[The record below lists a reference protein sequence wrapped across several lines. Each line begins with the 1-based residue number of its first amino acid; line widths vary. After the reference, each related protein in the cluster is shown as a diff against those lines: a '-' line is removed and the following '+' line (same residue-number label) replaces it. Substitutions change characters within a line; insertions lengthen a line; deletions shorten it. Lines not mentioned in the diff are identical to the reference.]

1 MPTKVPCFRC
11 GTDCTGEEDH
21 QDCQLG
27 EIAVCFE
34 PDEGY
39 IDTVDLCERCKQ
51 GLDTVVER
59 YLKNESTRYMGHPVG
74 GRPAEPPPDAK
85 RGINGHAETVHD
97 QQRGEKNE

>member
-1 MPTKVPCFRC
+1 MPDRFDCIRC
-11 GTDCTGEEDH
+11 GTDCHGDDDYPGFH
-21 QDCQLG
+21 VGDVA
-27 EIAVCFE
+27 ICFE

-39 IDTVDLCERCKQ
+39 LAYIHLCERCKQ

-97 QQRGEKNE
+97 EQRGERQ